1 MMLQGSPRLSTLS
14 LAPAGMYSTLIKA
27 DLVPLAESRLAVA
40 VHILPVD
47 LITEKESRGEE
58 ERCVIPTTM
67 NRLTPT
73 YYQQNN
79 TSPFVFPPSVELVSN
94 QSRGAWFNQ
103 HPGNENFRKMIDEK
117 KAVYMA
123 GTKKQKMN
131 MSNVIVEAI
140 YSMKPPGRFLKKCP
154 DTGQWNELSTR
165 DAADR
170 VAQAMAYAVRGKD
183 KSKRR
188 REERRR
194 SLRSSRQKSKN
205 EGDDDVV
212 RKSSSQS
219 AHRSTHLQQR
229 AIADQL
235 RDNASSSSS
244 AHHGLDTRRGGA
256 VGTSNDMPCASDLLH

>member
-1 MMLQGSPRLSTLS
+1 
-14 LAPAGMYSTLIKA
+14 
-27 DLVPLAESRLAVA
+27 
-40 VHILPVD
+40 
-47 LITEKESRGEE
+47 
-58 ERCVIPTTM
+58 
-67 NRLTPT
+67 
-73 YYQQNN
+73 
-79 TSPFVFPPSVELVSN
+79 
-94 QSRGAWFNQ
+94 
-103 HPGNENFRKMIDEK
+103 
-117 KAVYMA
+117 MA

-154 DTGQWNELSTR
+154 NTGQWSELSTR

-219 AHRSTHLQQR
+219 AHRSTHNQQH

-235 RDNASSSSS
+235 RGNASSSSV
-244 AHHGLDTRRGGA
+244 AHHGLDTRRAGA
-256 VGTSNDMPCASDLLH
+256 VGTSTDMPSASDLLRVLGNSNLQEQLLLQRF